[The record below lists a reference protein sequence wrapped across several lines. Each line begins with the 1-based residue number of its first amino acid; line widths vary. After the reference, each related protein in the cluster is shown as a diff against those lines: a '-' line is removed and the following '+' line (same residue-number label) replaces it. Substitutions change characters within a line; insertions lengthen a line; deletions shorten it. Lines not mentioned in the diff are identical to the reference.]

1 MFSPNIKKKS
11 WEIFSLTSS
20 VSLCFESYYW
30 FAFALGVWEFFSVFS
45 IFVYASF
52 GDRTRPQHQETTET
66 SQKDVKNFVECGY

>member
-1 MFSPNIKKKS
+1 MFSPNIKKKLGN
-11 WEIFSLTSS
+11 IFFNIE
-20 VSLCFESYYW
+20 CFVVIRKLLLVG
-30 FAFALGVWEFFSVFS
+30 FCFGVWEFFSVFS